1 MKGDRKTWDP
11 STVQMAI
18 TWDYSD
24 FDFVSGNV
32 FILSLI
38 SVLLCFS
45 PGKEFGGLHSVSGFQ
60 QGWAFP
66 SPPRQDWLSLFG
78 LMFPITAN
86 LHISLKLYFYEKPL
100 FQRVKTIA
108 HAFVF
113 DNCVS
118 CSCFFSYHSTY
129 WESLFFLNKCHY
141 IPADNFVSLML
152 KSYVS
157 SSH

>member
-1 MKGDRKTWDP
+1 
-11 STVQMAI
+11 MAI

-86 LHISLKLYFYEKPL
+86 LHISLKLLHMPL
-100 FQRVKTIA
+100 CLTTVCLA
-108 HAFVF
+108 HAFSHIIQPTGKVF
-113 DNCVS
+113 
-118 CSCFFSYHSTY
+118 FF
-129 WESLFFLNKCHY
+129 
-141 IPADNFVSLML
+141 
-152 KSYVS
+152 
-157 SSH
+157 